1 MYPSLLDSFINKM
14 AFCFEVPEPSILYFL
29 QESAKCLPKPAFD
42 DNYLSII
49 ANSHVL
55 QSPANSALSRFPHL
69 PGDTVLSVADTL
81 NNFSALPLGFPQTHR
96 TCSALDALNLIS
108 LECTSLVNAQVVQR
122 QHYSGN
128 QIDKVSQT
136 ELTIEKETLTRSTCL
151 NDCSVEASDLKPTE
165 SRDENSNI
173 FLKKTPRKQKRP
185 MRSAER
191 HDPDFRGVRLQM
203 KLERDDETFGEYKFL
218 TTAHYSVKCRTKSR
232 KLKTREL
239 CLAHEVSRT
248 SSSDEEGS
256 PFVSRNKRCASC
268 KTCKTPLWRD
278 AEDGT
283 PLCNACGI
291 RYKKYG
297 VRCFHCWNIPKKEG
311 KAYSNCANC
320 GGGLRASMGQ
330 RKGGK
335 RKFNSYLKV
344 PGGTVCC

>member
-1 MYPSLLDSFINKM
+1 M
-14 AFCFEVPEPSILYFL
+14 AFCFEIPEPSILYFL

-55 QSPANSALSRFPHL
+55 QSPANSVLSQFPPL
-69 PGDTVLSVADTL
+69 PGDPVLSITDTL
-81 NNFSALPLGFPQTHR
+81 HNFSALPLGFPQTHG

-151 NDCSVEASDLKPTE
+151 NDCSVEAVDRKPTE
-165 SRDENSNI
+165 RRDENSNI
-173 FLKKTPRKQKRP
+173 SLKKTPRKQKRP
-185 MRSAER
+185 TRSAER
-191 HDPDFRGVRLQM
+191 HDPAFRGVMLQM
-203 KLERDDETFGEYKFL
+203 KLERDNENFGNYKFL
-218 TTAHYSVKCRTKSR
+218 TTAHYSVKCRTKSC

-239 CLAHEVSRT
+239 GLAQEVSRT
-248 SSSDEEGS
+248 SSSEEEGS
-256 PFVSRNKRCASC
+256 PFVSGNKRCASC

-320 GGGLRASMGQ
+320 GRGLRSSMGQ

-335 RKFNSYLKV
+335 RKCNSYLKV